1 MKRNPKHEALS
12 TLAGGLAHDVNN
24 ILSVID
30 SAAQAALQKGAPAAE
45 MKKIITAAQSGGAL
59 TRQLLA
65 FSGQQI
71 ALPKPLELK
80 PALAALSVLLQPA
93 LGLDIQL
100 QIKSP
105 PRLFILASEEQLA
118 LITLNMALNA
128 RDAIPAGGSFAITAA
143 PAKQKDFIRLSIKDT
158 GLGIRAADRK
168 KIFDPFFSTRARG
181 RAGLGLSVVHGIV
194 TQLGGSISVRSKPG
208 KGAAFDLL
216 LPRAKPVKQKA
227 GVRPAELLNV
237 LALAMRDGGTKYLA
251 ASNAQSH
258 FHHSNHGPDHSAQK
272 KRLSR
277 LEKTLQRA
285 RERRAERLRRGEE
298 DE

>member
-1 MKRNPKHEALS
+1 MKRTQKHEALS

-24 ILSVID
+24 ILSIID
-30 SAAQAALQKGAPAAE
+30 SAAQAALQKGAPAHE

-71 ALPKPLELK
+71 ALPRSLELK

-93 LGLDIQL
+93 LGLDIEL
-100 QIKSP
+100 QIKAP
-105 PRLFILASEEQLA
+105 PRLSILASEEQLA
-118 LITLNMALNA
+118 LICLNLALNA
-128 RDAIPAGGSFAITAA
+128 REAMPAGGRFIITAA
-143 PAKQKDFIRLSIKDT
+143 ARQKNFIRLTFADN
-158 GLGIRAADRK
+158 GLGIRADDRK

-194 TQLGGSISVRSKPG
+194 TQLGGSITVRSKPG
-208 KGAAFDLL
+208 KGATFDLL
-216 LPRAKPVKQKA
+216 LPRAKPVKQKP
-227 GVRPAELLNV
+227 GSRPAELLNV

-251 ASNAQSH
+251 ASNAQGH
-258 FHHSNHGPDHSAQK
+258 FNHPDHTAQK

-285 RERRAERLRRGEE
+285 RDRRAERLRRGDE